1 MDGTELAIS
10 ESQERMA
17 VVVAKEDVDQMI
29 AFAEKENLEATVV
42 AEVVKEPR
50 IKMYW
55 RGNLIVDI
63 SREFLDTNGDVK
75 NAKVQITKPEF
86 KEPYFKKEEV
96 QDIKTKWEE
105 TIQDLN
111 CCSQKGLVERFD
123 STIGAGTVIMP
134 FGGKYQLTPAMRNGS
149 KNSYIKRVY

>member
-86 KEPYFKKEEV
+86 KESYFKKEEV

-149 KNSYIKRVY
+149 KNSDLERIY